1 MKYKIINLD
10 ELNLEDSDLIKERE
24 VWHNNQDHSRWVYF
38 NKKENLYYKLW
49 NETYIRKDNVKLGI
63 DVGFYDRKLIPA
75 FVGLIFYKDIC
86 RGYVMKPCDNHDND
100 YQSFYEMIKERTK
113 DTKYFIYDF
122 CKKHVVKYKDKF
134 CLIDLE
140 GVSSMSQFDEI
151 FYDRNYASFAD
162 NNYSEYVSGLYT
174 NR

>member
-1 MKYKIINLD
+1 
-10 ELNLEDSDLIKERE
+10 
-24 VWHNNQDHSRWVYF
+24 
-38 NKKENLYYKLW
+38 
-49 NETYIRKDNVKLGI
+49 
-63 DVGFYDRKLIPA
+63 
-75 FVGLIFYKDIC
+75 
-86 RGYVMKPCDNHDND
+86 
-100 YQSFYEMIKERTK
+100 
-113 DTKYFIYDF
+113 
-122 CKKHVVKYKDKF
+122 KF